1 MKRITLMTV
10 LLAAFTVVTMD
21 MYGQRKKKTTATAQ
35 GYTYPEA
42 AFEGLKYRSIG
53 PYRGGRVTAVEGIAS
68 KPYTFFMGSTG
79 GGVWKT
85 SDAGET
91 WDNISDGF
99 FKVGSIGSIEV
110 ADADINKIYVGTGS
124 TCIRGNISI
133 GRGLYVSNDG
143 GQTWMLSGL
152 EEAGQIGPILTHP
165 ENADVVFAAAMGNPF
180 GKNPERGVFRS
191 KDGGQNWEK
200 VLYHSDSVGA
210 IDLVM
215 DPSNPRILYAG
226 MWRAERKPWT
236 MIDGSTE
243 GGLYKSVDGG
253 DTWKKL
259 TNGLPSGLGGRIGL
273 AIAPTN
279 PDRIWYY
286 QETAEETD
294 GGIYRSED
302 GGKSFEK
309 ISREHLLRQRAWY
322 YTHIHAHPTDD
333 NTVYVNNTGFYK
345 SIDGGSNFSRLST
358 PHGDNHGLWINPNNP
373 DIMIQSNDGGAN
385 VSFNG
390 GLTWSN
396 QFNQPTS
403 EFYRVT
409 VDNQFPYRVYGAQ
422 QDNSTLTVPSKTPG
436 GVTPKEHWYAI
447 GGGESGHIAVDPRD
461 PNIVYSGNYIG
472 QIDRVDLTRG
482 HQRNVVAYP
491 QMHDGVAPRD
501 IKYRFQWN
509 APIRLS
515 PHNPDIV
522 YHCSQFV
529 HKSTDG
535 GQTWEVISPDLTTNK
550 DAYQDLP
557 GGPIQHDHTGVEL
570 YTTIFSFEESP
581 HNEGELWAGSD
592 DGLLHLSKDGGASWN
607 NITPTGIPFEG
618 TVNTID
624 LSAHK
629 EGRAYVT
636 VYKYRDNDF
645 TPYIFFTEDWGTT
658 WKSITNGIPNDHF
671 VRVVREDPNREG
683 LLYAG
688 TEFGM
693 YISLDNGTNWQP
705 FQLNLPVTPITDMLI
720 KEKDLV
726 IATQGRSFWILDD
739 LSPLHEMSQELVGK
753 SLHLFEPRTAYR
765 TQMRGF
771 FRGSGAPERPPFGAL
786 LYYYLEEKPEKDDTL
801 KLDIM
806 DARGNVVT
814 TYSTHPDKTKKENK
828 LSSVTAGLNRFQ
840 WNLTGAKPDILP
852 GSFMSLSY
860 TGGHSVP
867 PGNYGAQLSLND
879 ETQSVYF
886 AVEKDPRWEQTNE
899 DLISQHQL
907 VVDVMEKLNET
918 HDAIHQIRSVR
929 SQAKEI
935 AKLATDAGYS
945 EDISTKADDLS
956 KKLTEIE
963 EELIQTKNESGQDP
977 INYPPKLD
985 DQFAYLYSTVNAQ
998 DSRPTAGAYE
1008 RFEDLKKELAVHL
1021 NNLDNVMADDFKA
1034 FNTMLDNEGVSRILI
1049 PSR

>member
-1 MKRITLMTV
+1 MKRLTLIAFAAV
-10 LLAAFTVVTMD
+10 LSAFLLTDVQ
-21 MYGQRKKKTTATAQ
+21 GQRKKNNPPPSTVEFV
-35 GYTYPEA
+35 YPEA
-42 AFEGLKYRSIG
+42 AFRGLTYRSIG
-53 PYRGGRVTAVEGIAS
+53 PYRGGRVTAVEGITS

-85 SDAGET
+85 TDAGET
-91 WDNISDGF
+91 WENISDGF

-110 ADADINKIYVGTGS
+110 ADADHNKVYVGTGS

-133 GRGLYVSNDG
+133 GKGLYVSNDG
-143 GQTWMLSGL
+143 GATWTLSGL
-152 EEAGQIGPILTHP
+152 EKAGQIGPIITHP
-165 ENADVVFAAAMGNPF
+165 ANADMVYAAALGNPF

-191 KDGGQNWEK
+191 KDGGLNWEK
-200 VLYHSDSVGA
+200 ILYHSDSVGA

-215 DPSNPRILYAG
+215 DPTNPRILYAG
-226 MWRAERKPWT
+226 LWRAERKPWT
-236 MIDGSTE
+236 IIDGSTE

-253 DTWKKL
+253 DTWTKL
-259 TNGLPSGLGGRIGL
+259 TNGLPTGLGGRIGL

-279 PDRIWYY
+279 PDRIWFY
-286 QETAEETD
+286 QETAREED

-302 GGKSFEK
+302 GGKSFKK
-309 ISREHLLRQRAWY
+309 INREHLLRQRAWY
-322 YTHIHAHPTDD
+322 YTHIHAHPTDE

-345 SIDGGSNFSRLST
+345 SVDGGSNFSRLST

-385 VSFNG
+385 VTFNG

-422 QDNSTLTVPSKTPG
+422 QDNTTLTVPSKTPG
-436 GVTPKEHWYAI
+436 GVTPKQHWYAI

-461 PNIVYSGNYIG
+461 PSIVYSGNYIG
-472 QIDRVDLTRG
+472 QIDRVDLKRG
-482 HQRNVVAYP
+482 HERNVVAYP

-515 PHNPDIV
+515 PHNPDV
-522 YHCSQFV
+522 LYHCSQFV

-550 DAYQDLP
+550 DAYQSLP

-592 DGLLHLSKDGGASWN
+592 DGLLHLSKDGGKTWN
-607 NITPTGIPFEG
+607 NITPTGMPFEG
-618 TVNTID
+618 TINTID
-624 LSAHK
+624 LSMHK

-636 VYKYRDNDF
+636 VYRYRDNDF
-645 TPYIFFTEDWGTT
+645 NPYIFFTDDWGST
-658 WKSITNGIPNDHF
+658 WKSITRGIPNDHF
-671 VRVVREDPNREG
+671 VRVVREDPNKEG

-693 YISLDNGTNWQP
+693 YISFNNGAFWQP

-739 LSPLHEMSQELVGK
+739 LSPLYELTADLIKAPVHVFK
-753 SLHLFEPRTAYR
+753 PRTAYR

-786 LYYYLEEKPEKDDTL
+786 IYFHLAEKPADGDTV
-801 KLDIM
+801 KLDIL
-806 DARGNVVT
+806 DARGNIVSS
-814 TYSTHPDKTKKENK
+814 YSTHPDEVKKENK
-828 LSSVTAGLNRFQ
+828 LTAKEGLNRFQ
-840 WNLTGAKPDILP
+840 WNLTGAKPNLLP
-852 GSFMSLSY
+852 GAYMSLAY

-867 PGNYGAQLSLND
+867 PGNYGVQLSLND
-879 ETQSVYF
+879 QTETVYF
-886 AVEKDPRWEQTNE
+886 AVAKDPRWEQTDA
-899 DLISQHQL
+899 DLIAQHEL
-907 VVDVMEKLNET
+907 VVEVMEKLNET

-929 SQAKEI
+929 EQSTAI
-935 AKLATDAGYS
+935 ANRATEAGYS
-945 EDISTKADDLS
+945 QDISTMAKAMAE
-956 KKLTEIE
+956 KLTEIE
-963 EELIQTKNESGQDP
+963 DVLIQTKNESGQDP

-998 DSRPTAGAYE
+998 DSKPTAGAYE
-1008 RFEDLKKELAVHL
+1008 RFEDLKKELAIHL
-1021 NNLDNVMADDFKA
+1021 NKLDNIMTNDFKA
-1034 FNTMLDNEGVSRILI
+1034 FNNLLDQEGVSRILV
-1049 PSR
+1049 SGR